1 MADITKVQVGVCS
14 VNYNG
19 LDLGHTIGGVEVIYK
34 PKFKDVM
41 VDLYGDTKVEQILVG
56 EELTAKV
63 ALAEYTIANLRNAI
77 PQATFG
83 GAANT
88 RITIGAKSGKS
99 NKAVAYAL
107 TLHPISQ
114 GTKAY
119 DINFYKA
126 SVGNQITL
134 KHTNKDEKVIEIVFE
149 ALLDETR
156 SDGNYLG
163 MIGDSTT

>member
-1 MADITKVQVGVCS
+1 MADVTKVQVGVCS
-14 VNYNG
+14 VVYNG

-34 PKFKDVM
+34 PKFKEIM

-56 EELTAKV
+56 EDLSAKV
-63 ALAEYTIANLRNAI
+63 NLAEYTIANLRNSI

-83 GAANT
+83 GAANA
-88 RITIGAKSGKS
+88 RITIGAKAGKS
-99 NKAVAYAL
+99 NKAVAYPL

-114 GTKAY
+114 GTLAY
-119 DINFYKA
+119 DVNFYKA
-126 SVGNQITL
+126 AVANQVTL
-134 KHTNKDEKVIEIVFE
+134 KHTNKDEKVIEIVFD

-163 MIGDSTT
+163 MIGDSTK